1 MAHLLNN
8 FEDRLRLLGMV
19 LWRGFQRL
27 HHRNGVLRFESDR
40 LLLWDIRKGLLGF
53 WQLFWTYCH
62 QPIRV
67 LFFMAAIRFDWKEEI
82 FVFEVTCTFYVA

>member
-8 FEDRLRLLGMV
+8 FEDRRRLLGMV

-40 LLLWDIRKGLLGF
+40 LLLWDVRKGLLDF
-53 WQLFWTYCH
+53 WQL
-62 QPIRV
+62 
-67 LFFMAAIRFDWKEEI
+67 L
-82 FVFEVTCTFYVA
+82 